1 MSWLDPRLVLYLIML
16 TIEVVKRSWTVI
28 SFLNTQLSAGSMT
41 FSHIHAYQPSW
52 EMLIDINILPPPLL
66 HLLHHRLL
74 FKFPLL
80 WVIKKE
86 GYGQPTPTKWAE
98 WLLLWSIFIKTRG
111 LFPLSLSLSLSTES
125 YAPLHLLSQLPT
137 SPVLHLTHISHNHFY
152 SIYFLINH
160 SHNYPHPLSF
170 FFSFLFFSFLSYIKW
185 SRDINRK

>member
-86 GYGQPTPTKWAE
+86 GYGQPTPSKWAE

-111 LFPLSLSLSLSTES
+111 LFPLSLSLQNPMHPFTYFPNFLPPLFFTSLTFHITIFTLFIFSSTTPRTT
-125 YAPLHLLSQLPT
+125 YTP
-137 SPVLHLTHISHNHFY
+137 SHF
-152 SIYFLINH
+152 
-160 SHNYPHPLSF
+160 F
-170 FFSFLFFSFLSYIKW
+170 FFSFLFFSLLY
-185 SRDINRK
+185 